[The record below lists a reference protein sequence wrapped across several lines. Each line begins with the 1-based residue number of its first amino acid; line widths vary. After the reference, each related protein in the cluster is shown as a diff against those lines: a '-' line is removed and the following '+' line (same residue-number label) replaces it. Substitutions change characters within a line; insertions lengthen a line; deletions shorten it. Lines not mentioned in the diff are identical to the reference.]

1 MNNLNQL
8 RRQLKKL
15 ANLLAAFINTIKL
28 MVESQQF
35 SEHKIFE
42 YKLKI
47 NDLAVGINT
56 ELLTLTDLLNELGK
70 SDDEVYTRYYTY
82 IIDKLGEYQNA
93 FFTFLDNKGK
103 QSFTTKNFDLDDQ
116 LLDQVLK
123 KIDREIRI
131 QGVER

>member
-1 MNNLNQL
+1 MNNLYRL

-28 MVESQQF
+28 MVLSGQF
-35 SEHKIFE
+35 SEQKIYE
-42 YKLKI
+42 YKIKI
-47 NDLAVGINT
+47 NDLATKINT
-56 ELLTLTDLLNELGK
+56 ELLIFTDLLNELEK
-70 SDDEVYTRYYTY
+70 SNDEDYTRFYTY
-82 IIDKLGEYQNA
+82 IFDKLYKCQEA
-93 FFTFLDNKGK
+93 LFTFLDNKGK
-103 QSFTTKNFDLDDQ
+103 QPFPENFDLDDQ

>member
-8 RRQLKKL
+8 RIQLKKL

-82 IIDKLGEYQNA
+82 IIDKLGE
-93 FFTFLDNKGK
+93 
-103 QSFTTKNFDLDDQ
+103 
-116 LLDQVLK
+116 
-123 KIDREIRI
+123 
-131 QGVER
+131 

>member
-1 MNNLNQL
+1 MNNLNQ
-8 RRQLKKL
+8 
-15 ANLLAAFINTIKL
+15 L

>member
-8 RRQLKKL
+8 RIQLKKL

-35 SEHKIFE
+35 SENKIFE